1 MESLSQQPD
10 AIFRHGFDAAHG
22 LVPKVRQR
30 GIWVTLLEAQKCR
43 PKCRCV
49 TKTCLLNDK
58 KLKRNLTI
66 LAKRGAHASTIFVGL
81 ETHV

>member
-1 MESLSQQPD
+1 MESLSQQPNT
-10 AIFRHGFDAAHG
+10 IFRHGFDTTHG
-22 LVPKVRQR
+22 SVPKVRQR
-30 GIWVTLLEAQKCR
+30 GIWVTSLEARKCR
-43 PKCRCV
+43 ARYRCV

-66 LAKRGAHASTIFVGL
+66 LAKRGAHASAIFSVL